1 MEKSRIAVTMTL
13 HHTVGNVDTKG
24 ERRAH
29 AVAKPCVA
37 PRIAGL
43 HQIRESMDST
53 MKVMAKAKTDHSHH
67 RSTCTRQPVMW
78 STTMGTSVAN
88 MIQLL
93 DAEMM
98 LTTKA
103 AVSKP
108 LGVLVPLALA
118 KDACAREEA
127 DGKVGTPEKARNRR
141 RRKDRIVMMRWM
153 MAAVRAHAVKPAA
166 ALSASSRLVRLSA
179 RRIMIDDTNTNQTVK
194 QTA

>member
-1 MEKSRIAVTMTL
+1 
-13 HHTVGNVDTKG
+13 
-24 ERRAH
+24 
-29 AVAKPCVA
+29 
-37 PRIAGL
+37 
-43 HQIRESMDST
+43 
-53 MKVMAKAKTDHSHH
+53 
-67 RSTCTRQPVMW
+67 
-78 STTMGTSVAN
+78 

-103 AVSKP
+103 AVSMP
-108 LGVLVPLALA
+108 LGVLALA

-179 RRIMIDDTNTNQTVK
+179 RRIMTDDTNTNQTVK
-194 QTA
+194 QTT